1 MFLYLPSKRL
11 TLGKYVIFDSECK
24 QWNEYYLRFIFQ
36 VECISYEKDEKIL
49 QIRIDEATIEIFEKD
64 LQISALRLVKPSVKK
79 TYLTYIKTRA
89 IDNELIIK
97 AITTVY

>member
-1 MFLYLPSKRL
+1 M
-11 TLGKYVIFDSECK
+11 
-24 QWNEYYLRFIFQ
+24 QFIFQ
-36 VECISYEKDEKIL
+36 IECLSNTKDEKIL

-64 LQISALRLVKPSVKK
+64 LQIATLRLMKPSVKK

-89 IDNELIIK
+89 IDNDLIIK